1 MKQTQKLDGLI
12 KKILKEEM
20 AIQELSP
27 TTKFNAFNKTFHK
40 FMGAMNKGDEI
51 EREKRS
57 SQFTKMLSHI
67 DPLVQK
73 KADKIASMMGSSFRA
88 YVDKD
93 FKNPSEPF
101 DAPNNL
107 VVRLIFR
114 DVSDTTKSHE
124 YDITKDKVKE
134 IDNNLAGALSE
145 PIIRQ
150 IAVLIKDI
158 KAKELDFKNVGDIK
172 EQEGNPAEKFFIYDK
187 NVKKTIGKG
196 FKTKEEAKKAI
207 DAVIAMHPELSQRL
221 SISDAGEMKEEN
233 EPFNITKRMAELS
246 SEEKNKIKELL
257 KKRNYS
263 PKSEHDKIDSEVTNI
278 IFPEEIKEY
287 DNTQNADPNIT
298 NISKTDTQGIQK
310 LQQQKKK
317 FKVYEEEVPEVKPG
331 KDPEGHSLPPANEIA
346 GKLAEITDSLEAI
359 TNEPKDPKHASHA
372 EKVKKHVEA
381 AKLALEAL
389 TAHEKMLEDKQ
400 AQSDE
405 KGAHKTL
412 KGIHKHLGKMVKDE
426 AAKAKIMAKITP
438 QHIIDAKK
446 AKGEIDEEKF
456 AKAMLKHVIK
466 EGNEL
471 KKNFSRIDEKV
482 TYNGEDYFP
491 LVSARDFKE
500 KQTYYMKVF
509 DKVIPISI
517 KKINSD
523 QSFIV
528 GGKNGKEFRLSKDH
542 ITDILTKSNVREED
556 ELN

>member
-1 MKQTQKLDGLI
+1 MKQTQKLDDLI
-12 KKILKEEM
+12 KRILKEEM
-20 AIQELSP
+20 DAI
-27 TTKFNAFNKTFHK
+27 
-40 FMGAMNKGDEI
+40 
-51 EREKRS
+51 
-57 SQFTKMLSHI
+57 
-67 DPLVQK
+67 
-73 KADKIASMMGSSFRA
+73 
-88 YVDKD
+88 
-93 FKNPSEPF
+93 
-101 DAPNNL
+101 
-107 VVRLIFR
+107 
-114 DVSDTTKSHE
+114 
-124 YDITKDKVKE
+124 
-134 IDNNLAGALSE
+134 
-145 PIIRQ
+145 
-150 IAVLIKDI
+150 
-158 KAKELDFKNVGDIK
+158 
-172 EQEGNPAEKFFIYDK
+172 
-187 NVKKTIGKG
+187 
-196 FKTKEEAKKAI
+196 
-207 DAVIAMHPELSQRL
+207 
-221 SISDAGEMKEEN
+221 AGEIKKEN
-233 EPFNITKRMAELS
+233 EPFNIPKRMAELT

-257 KKRNYS
+257 KKRNSS

-278 IFPEEIKEY
+278 IFPEEMKEQGNPEAKFFIYDRNLKKTIGTGFNTRGEAKKAIDAMIEKHPDLAQRLSVSDSGEIKETKISKNDPY
-287 DNTQNADPNIT
+287 KQQKERIALSKNQTVDIVDPNNPDKTT
-298 NISKTDTQGIQK
+298 N
-310 LQQQKKK
+310 
-317 FKVYEEEVPEVKPG
+317 ENEEVPEVKPG

-346 GKLAEITDSLEAI
+346 GKLAEISDSLEAI